1 MSTYAQI
8 VRELSE
14 SKSDLETIIAQLKSQ
29 GASQQESIKALI
41 SGLEMDSSEA
51 NRSLMVSAAW
61 KEENERGDFFDS
73 LDDEFD

>member
-1 MSTYAQI
+1 
-8 VRELSE
+8 
-14 SKSDLETIIAQLKSQ
+14 LKSQ